1 MNTKIT
7 LEKRVLS
14 VLLTFVM
21 VFSMMPTSVF
31 AENTGNAAYVTV
43 GGVTAGFDTYEL
55 AVAYANEHEGS
66 TLKLLTDVTAEQELE
81 KFHIGSERQKYRL
94 GMRRQIDIRRSGGRT
109 DRLYTGQAD
118 RYRKRQYRTAFGFRR
133 RADSEWRHDR
143 GYRCRSLCRY
153 GEYYRRRGGK
163 TGNYFR

>member
-81 KFHIGSERQKYRL
+81 KYSPV
-94 GMRRQIDIRRSGGRT
+94 
-109 DRLYTGQAD
+109 
-118 RYRKRQYRTAFGFRR
+118 
-133 RADSEWRHDR
+133 
-143 GYRCRSLCRY
+143 
-153 GEYYRRRGGK
+153 
-163 TGNYFR
+163 TGNFTLDLNGKSIDWVCVGKLIFDDP